1 MAGPLPRTHSN
12 AWWLKRRTYFVFMMR
27 EWSALFVAVYAVLL
41 LVLVSKVQDGAAPFA
56 DYVDDVLQSPLMIV
70 FHVVAL
76 LFALLHTVTWFAAV
90 PKGLPLRR
98 GEDLVPPVLMIGGN
112 YVVWA
117 AVSAVVALIFLL
129 D

>member
-27 EWSALFVAVYAVLL
+27 EWSALFVAVYAALL
-41 LVLVSKVQDGAAPFA
+41 LVLMSKVQDGAAPFE
-56 DYVDDVLQSPLMIV
+56 DYVDFLQSPLMIA

-98 GEDLVPPVLMIGGN
+98 GEELVPPMLMIGGN

>member
-1 MAGPLPRTHSN
+1 MANPYPRQHSN
-12 AWWLKRRTYFVFMMR
+12 TWWLKRRPYTVFMAR
-27 EWSALFVAVYAVLL
+27 EWSSVFLAVYVVLL
-41 LVLVSKVQDGAAPFA
+41 LVLVTKVQDGRAAYE
-56 DYVDDVLQSPLMIV
+56 DYVDFLQSPPLIA

-98 GEDLVPPVLMIGGN
+98 GEELVPPALMIGGN
-112 YVVWA
+112 YVVWVV
-117 AVSAVVALIFLL
+117 VSAVVAAVFLL

>member
-41 LVLVSKVQDGAAPFA
+41 LVLVSKVRDGAEPFA
-56 DYVDDVLQSPLMIV
+56 DYVDFLQSPLMIA

-76 LFALLHTVTWFAAV
+76 LFALLHTVTWFAAM

-98 GEDLVPPVLMIGGN
+98 GEELVPPLLMIGGN

>member
-1 MAGPLPRTHSN
+1 MAGPLPRSHSN

-27 EWSALFVAVYAVLL
+27 EWSALFVAVYAALL
-41 LVLVSKVQDGAAPFA
+41 LVLMSKVQDGRAPFD
-56 DYVDDVLQSPLMIV
+56 DYVDFLQSPLMV
-70 FHVVAL
+70 AFHVVAL

-117 AVSAVVALIFLL
+117 GVSVVVALIFLL

>member
-1 MAGPLPRTHSN
+1 MTNPYPRQHSN
-12 AWWLKRRTYFVFMMR
+12 AWWLKRRPYTAFMVR
-27 EWSALFVAVYAVLL
+27 EWSAVFLAGYVVLL
-41 LVLVSKVQDGAAPFA
+41 LLLVMKVQDGGKSYE
-56 DYVDDVLQSPLMIV
+56 DYVDFLQSPPLLA

-98 GEDLVPPVLMIGGN
+98 GENLVPPALMIGGN
-112 YVVWA
+112 YVAWA
-117 AVSAVVALIFLL
+117 VVSAVVAAVFLL